1 MRKDRIW
8 ALDRLSQRLSWGLP
22 GMAICPFRC
31 PKMSVNDGIDSH
43 ISRTSY
49 RSSLWCALAVR
60 LAVASR
66 QGGPGQRRRVP
77 STSVSLF
84 SARHLARITFDGPSS
99 YQLQAPS
106 YRSPHVPLFSQ
117 DFTYATDTCPFS
129 ALEDPPAGQGRCL
142 PPPKRR
148 RPTGSPR
155 WHQCL
160 HVAKCRDSQF

>member
-1 MRKDRIW
+1 
-8 ALDRLSQRLSWGLP
+8 
-22 GMAICPFRC
+22 MAICPFRC

-129 ALEDPPAGQGRCL
+129 ALEDPPAQPDREGACRLQSAGGQLAPHGGTSAFTWLNAEIHSSDPAYRGG
-142 PPPKRR
+142 
-148 RPTGSPR
+148 TSNPR
-155 WHQCL
+155 FK
-160 HVAKCRDSQF
+160 ADRSE